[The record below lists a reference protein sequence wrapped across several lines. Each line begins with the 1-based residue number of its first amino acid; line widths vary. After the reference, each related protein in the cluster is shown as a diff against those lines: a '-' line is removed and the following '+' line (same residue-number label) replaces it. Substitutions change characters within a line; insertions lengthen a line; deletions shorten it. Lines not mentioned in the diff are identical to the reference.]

1 MTAFKVIATDLD
13 RTLLGPGGSITARSL
28 VALAAARAHGLAT
41 VAVTA
46 RPQRAFEVWTWAAD
60 VFDAVICAGG
70 TTVWDPATGA
80 VTVEHTVDRAAVA
93 TAAARLRTAL
103 PRFRFAIETGHD
115 IVTEPGYTKRDSVM
129 DRQRTCTSLED
140 VFAADGPFLKLLA
153 HVEGGHV
160 DELVQ
165 AAVALDLEG
174 VHLWE
179 AGSRDQIELG
189 PVGVD
194 KGTSLAAWCR
204 SRGIRA
210 EHVVAF
216 GDAPADLPMLAWA
229 GRSYAV
235 ANAHPAV
242 AAAATDQ
249 CAANA
254 DDGVAAVIEA
264 VLSGTAAVDGT
275 RS

>member
-1 MTAFKVIATDLD
+1 MTAFKAIATDLD
-13 RTLLGPGGSITARSL
+13 RTLLGPGGTITPRAL
-28 VALAAARAHGLAT
+28 AALAAARVHGMAT

-46 RPQRAFEVWTWAAD
+46 RPHRAFEVWTWAAD

-70 TTVWDPATGA
+70 TTVWEPATGA
-80 VTVEHTVDRAAVA
+80 VTVEHTMDRTAAA
-93 TAAARLRTAL
+93 TAAARLRSAL

-129 DRQRTCTSLED
+129 DRRRTCSTLTD

-153 HVEGGHV
+153 HVDGGHV

-165 AAVALDLEG
+165 AAVGLDLVG
-174 VHLWE
+174 VRLWE

-204 SRGIRA
+204 RRGIDA
-210 EHVVAF
+210 AHVVAF
-216 GDAPADLPMLAWA
+216 GDAPADVPMLAWA

-235 ANAHPAV
+235 ANAHPA
-242 AAAATDQ
+242 AAAAAPDQ
-249 CAANA
+249 CGANT

-264 VLSGTAAVDGT
+264 LAGDAAAL
-275 RS
+275 RH

>member
-13 RTLLGPGGSITARSL
+13 RTLLGAGGSITPRAL
-28 VALAAARAHGLAT
+28 AALAAARAHGMAT

-46 RPQRAFEVWTWAAD
+46 RPHRAFEVWTWAAD

-80 VTVEHTVDRAAVA
+80 VAVQHTVDRAAA
-93 TAAARLRTAL
+93 AKAAARLQAAM
-103 PRFRFAIETGHD
+103 PRFRFAVETGHD
-115 IVTEPGYTKRDSVM
+115 IVTEPGYTKQDSVL
-129 DRQRTCTSLED
+129 DRRRTCSSLED

-153 HVEGGHV
+153 HVPGGRV
-160 DELVQ
+160 DELVE
-165 AAVALDLEG
+165 AAAALELEG
-174 VHLWE
+174 VRLWE

-189 PVGVD
+189 PLGVD
-194 KGTSLAAWCR
+194 KGTSLAAWAR
-204 SRGIRA
+204 RRGFAA

-216 GDAPADLPMLAWA
+216 GDAPTDVPMLAWA

-235 ANAHPAV
+235 ENAHPAA

-254 DDGVAAVIEA
+254 EDGVTRIIETL
-264 VLSGTAAVDGT
+264 VETVTL
-275 RS
+275 RQ